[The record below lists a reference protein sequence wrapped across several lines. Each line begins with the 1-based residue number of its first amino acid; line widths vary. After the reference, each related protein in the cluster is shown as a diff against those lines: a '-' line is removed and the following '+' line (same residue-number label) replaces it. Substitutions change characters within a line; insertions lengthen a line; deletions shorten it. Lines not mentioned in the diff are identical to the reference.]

1 MTLNTVPTVG
11 LICQQKG
18 KAMNEK
24 EILEQL
30 KEINKKLDKKKL
42 DNFDIWL
49 MLIFSAL
56 FVAYLVDK
64 VLSVVYG

>member
-1 MTLNTVPTVG
+1 
-11 LICQQKG
+11 
-18 KAMNEK
+18 MNEK

-30 KEINKKLDKKKL
+30 KEINKKLDKKKH
-42 DNFDIWL
+42 DSFDIWL